1 MSAVGSSNSSRSG
14 WLQGQPNN
22 LEVYLPLFFE
32 CYYANKIFRPAT
44 YLVQGIRPL
53 INFEVLIE

>member
-1 MSAVGSSNSSRSG
+1 LAAAIAAGVAGFKANRTSWKSIHH
-14 WLQGQPNN
+14 
-22 LEVYLPLFFE
+22 LFFE